1 MIKNFFKIALR
12 NLWRNKLNTFIN
24 IIGLSVGIASCI
36 LITLHVTDEFSYDKF
51 FENSERIYRVALN
64 RIYPE
69 NTISYAPIPHSYGTS
84 ILEDFPEVEAQV
96 RIWDFNTEFVLS
108 YEDEI
113 FNESNFLFA
122 DSTFFD
128 FFSIKLLIGDPKTV
142 LSDPTSIVMTE
153 STAKRY
159 FGNEDPL
166 GKTLTTPFG
175 EVKVSGVCEDIPENS
190 HMDFNFLGSLF
201 IIEFSRT
208 VNYISFSTHTY
219 IRLAEDADPKIVEAK
234 LPDLVTRYAAGQIE
248 SQMGVTYEE
257 YTKAGNGYDYFL
269 QPLESIHLHSNLEA
283 EMDPN
288 GDYRYVTIFISI
300 ALFILI
306 LACINFINL
315 STAQAAE
322 RAKEVGIRKVV
333 GSHKKFIVRQFLFE
347 SIFVSFFSLW
357 IGLILVELSLPT
369 FNNLA
374 QKTLFLDYF
383 GNGFVLPILVF
394 ISVFVGVIAGIY
406 PSFFLSS
413 YKPVEV
419 LKGKFGSSKRGR
431 ILRYSLVVFQ
441 FTISIGLIAFTL
453 LVNTQI
459 RYIMNKN
466 LGFDKEKVIVVDRV
480 FSLGEN
486 MQTFIDEVK
495 KMPDVSNVAL
505 SGTEVQ
511 GGFYFGVM
519 LQKDANSEILT
530 TRGMIVDDFF
540 VKTLGLEIAEGRDFS
555 DQFDDSLKVLV
566 NEAFVKEFDF
576 KEPIGAQFRFRFNN
590 EDPFAEYTIVG
601 VVKNYHYNSLHQPI
615 QSFIMFNNEERGGA
629 ARQLYVKHT
638 NGNISSSINE
648 IENKW
653 NEFSNDAMFSY
664 YFLDEK
670 LSQQYTMEQTSM
682 KIFSLFSLLA
692 IIIACVGL
700 LGLASYMAIQRTK
713 EVGIRKAMGAS
724 VSNIILLLSY
734 DFTKWVV
741 VANLIAWPLAYWLMN
756 NWLKNFAFKTNIGL
770 WIFFASG
777 GLALFI
783 ALITIVYMAL
793 KSARG
798 NPVDSLRYE

>member
-12 NLWRNKLNTFIN
+12 NLWRNKLNTFVN
-24 IIGLSVGIASCI
+24 ILGLSVGIASCI
-36 LITLHVTDEFSYDKF
+36 LISLHVMDEYSYDKF
-51 FENSERIYRVALN
+51 FENSDNIYRVALN

-69 NTISYAPIPHSYGTS
+69 NTISYAIIPHSYGPT
-84 ILEDFPEVEAQV
+84 IKEDFPEVEAQM
-96 RIWDFNTEFVLS
+96 RISRFNNELVFR
-108 YEDEI
+108 YEENV
-113 FNESNFLFA
+113 FKENNFCFA

-142 LSDPTSIVMTE
+142 LADPTSIVMTE

-159 FGNEDPL
+159 FGSDDPL
-166 GKTLTTPFG
+166 GKMITTPFG
-175 EVKVSGVCEDIPENS
+175 EIKVSGVCEDVPENS
-190 HMDFNFLGSLF
+190 HMDFDFLGSLF
-201 IIEFSRT
+201 VNQFIRA
-208 VNYISFSTHTY
+208 VNYVSFSTHTY
-219 IRLAEDADPKIVEAK
+219 IKLAAGTNPTTVQAK
-234 LPDLVTRYAAGQIE
+234 LPDLVKRYAAGQIE
-248 SQMGVTYEE
+248 SQMGVTFEE

-269 QPLESIHLHSNLEA
+269 QPLTSIHLHSNLEA
-283 EMDPN
+283 EMNPN
-288 GDYRYVTIFISI
+288 GDYRYVIIFISI
-300 ALFILI
+300 AIFILV

-333 GSHKKFIVRQFLFE
+333 GSNKKFLVRQFLFE

-357 IGLILVELSLPT
+357 IGLILIELSLPI

-374 QKTLFLDYF
+374 QKSLYIDYF
-383 GNGFVLPILVF
+383 GNPYVLPSLFCVSI
-394 ISVFVGVIAGIY
+394 FVGIIAGIY

-431 ILRYSLVVFQ
+431 ILRYSLVIFQ

-453 LVNTQI
+453 LVNSQI

-466 LGFDKEKVIVVDRV
+466 LGFDKEKVVVVDRI
-480 FSLGEN
+480 FSLREN
-486 MQTFIDEVK
+486 MQIFIDEVK
-495 KMPDVSNVAL
+495 KMPEVKNVSL
-505 SGTEVQ
+505 SGSEIQ

-540 VKTLGLEIAEGRDFS
+540 VKTMGLEIADGRDFS

-576 KEPIGAQFRFRFNN
+576 KEPVGARFRFRFNN
-590 EDPFAEYTIVG
+590 EDPFDEYTIVG

-629 ARQLYVKHT
+629 AGQLNVKLT
-638 NGNISSSINE
+638 KGNITSTIQE

-653 NEFSNDAMFSY
+653 NEFSNESLFSY
-664 YFLDEK
+664 YFLDEH
-670 LSQQYTMEQTSM
+670 LGQMYTMEKTSM
-682 KIFSLFSLLA
+682 RIFSIFSLLA
-692 IIIACVGL
+692 IIIACIGL

-741 VANLIAWPLAYWLMN
+741 FANIIAWPLAYLLMN
-756 NWLKNFAFKTNIGL
+756 NWLKNFAYRTNIGI
-770 WIFFASG
+770 WIFIVSG
-777 GLALFI
+777 GLSILI
-783 ALITIVYMAL
+783 ALVTIIFMAY
-793 KSARG
+793 KAASR
-798 NPVDSLRYE
+798 NPVNSLRYE

>member
-1 MIKNFFKIALR
+1 MIKNFFKVALR
-12 NLWRNKLNTFIN
+12 NLWRNKLNTFVN
-24 IIGLSVGIASCI
+24 ILGLSVGIASCI
-36 LITLHVTDEFSYDKF
+36 LISLHVMDEYSYDKF
-51 FENSERIYRVALN
+51 FENSDNIYRVALN

-69 NTISYAPIPHSYGTS
+69 NTISYAVIPHSYGPT
-84 ILEDFPEVEAQV
+84 IKEDFPEVEAQM
-96 RIWDFNTEFVLS
+96 RILRFNNELIFR
-108 YEDEI
+108 YEENV
-113 FNESNFLFA
+113 FKENNFCFA

-128 FFSIKLLIGDPKTV
+128 FFSLKLLIGDPKTV
-142 LSDPTSIVMTE
+142 LSDPTSMVMTE

-166 GKTLTTPFG
+166 GKMITTPFG
-175 EVKVSGVCEDIPENS
+175 EIKISGVCEDVPENS
-190 HMDFNFLGSLF
+190 HMDFDFLGSLF
-201 IIEFSRT
+201 INQFIRA
-208 VNYISFSTHTY
+208 VNYVSFSTHTY
-219 IRLAEDADPKIVEAK
+219 IKLQDGIDPDIVENK
-234 LPDLVTRYAAGQIE
+234 LPDLVKRYAAGQIE
-248 SQMGVTYEE
+248 SQMEVSYEE
-257 YTKAGNGYDYFL
+257 YTKAGNGYNYFL
-269 QPLESIHLHSNLEA
+269 QPLTSIHLHSKLES
-283 EMDPN
+283 EMNPN
-288 GDYRYVTIFISI
+288 GDFRYVLIFISI
-300 ALFILI
+300 AIFILI

-347 SIFVSFFSLW
+347 SVFVSFFSLW
-357 IGLILVELSLPT
+357 IGLILVELFLPT

-374 QKTLFLDYF
+374 HKTLFIDYL
-383 GNGFVLPILVF
+383 GNAYVLPILML
-394 ISVFVGVIAGIY
+394 ISICVGVVAGIY

-441 FTISIGLIAFTL
+441 FSISIGLIAFTL
-453 LVNTQI
+453 LVNSQI

-466 LGFDKEKVIVVDRV
+466 LGFDKDKVVVVDRI

-495 KMPDVSNVAL
+495 KMPDVANVAL

-530 TRGMIVDDFF
+530 TRGMIVDDYF
-540 VKTLGLEIAEGRDFS
+540 VETMGLEIAEGRDFS
-555 DQFDDSLKVLV
+555 DKFDDSLKVIV
-566 NEAFVKEFDF
+566 NEAFVREFDF
-576 KEPIGAQFRFRFNN
+576 KEPVGARFRFRFNN
-590 EDPFAEYTIVG
+590 EDPFSEYTIVG
-601 VVKNYHYNSLHQPI
+601 VLKDYHYNSLHQPI
-615 QSFIMFNNEERGGA
+615 QSFIIFNNEERGGA
-629 ARQLYVKHT
+629 ARQLYVKLT
-638 NGNISSSINE
+638 NGKISSTISE

-653 NEFSNDAMFSY
+653 NELSNDAMFSY

-670 LSQQYTMEQTSM
+670 LSQLYSMEKTSM
-682 KIFSLFSLLA
+682 KIFSLFSFLA

-724 VSNIILLLSY
+724 VSNIIMLLSY
-734 DFTKWVV
+734 DFTKWVI
-741 VANLIAWPLAYWLMN
+741 VANVIAWPLAFLLMS
-756 NWLKNFAFKTNIGL
+756 NWLNNFAFKTNISI
-770 WIFFASG
+770 WIFFIAG

-783 ALITIVYMAL
+783 ALFTIIFMAL
-793 KSARG
+793 KAASG